1 MKDERTGAVIQKLV
15 GLKPE
20 MYSLLVDDISEH
32 KKGKDVNRNVVAT
45 ISHGEYED
53 VLLND
58 KCLRHLMNRI
68 QSNNH
73 RIAIYEI
80 KKNIYIYDALLI
92 KYTFKQ

>member
-1 MKDERTGAVIQKLV
+1 M
-15 GLKPE
+15 
-20 MYSLLVDDISEH
+20 
-32 KKGKDVNRNVVAT
+32 AT

-80 KKNIYIYDALLI
+80 KKNIYIYHDN
-92 KYTFKQ
+92 YSKQLFCQAMKMLF